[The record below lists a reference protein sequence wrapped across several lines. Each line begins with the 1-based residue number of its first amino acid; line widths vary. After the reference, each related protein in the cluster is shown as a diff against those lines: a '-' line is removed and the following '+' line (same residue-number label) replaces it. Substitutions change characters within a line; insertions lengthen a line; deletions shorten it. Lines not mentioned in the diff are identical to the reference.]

1 MTGLSVLYAKE
12 AAEERE
18 WAAIP
23 DRDRTGRLRE
33 VYWACR
39 AELKSGRKS
48 FTSVNLKC
56 RANRTEIGRRRDD
69 PGDGFIYLVDM
80 TPRVEDRFEW
90 LEVTEVFTTVPA
102 LRIEGAMRAWNGI
115 ADKQPVDFD
124 EFRKG
129 LRRGRPSRM
138 EQRRAAD
145 QVIAQIERKLA
156 KTSYHELLERY
167 GYGTLVVGMPLWFAV
182 PPDDPFRAEN
192 AVDDF
197 MTRTTLGLEDVS
209 QRALRRRDCPFRNV
223 IVIWDTTPQALRE
236 WRKRRCAEYDDAA
249 NTSLE
254 NPMPASF
261 WGVLSGALEKAVSK
275 TATPEREA
283 PSMCLRIPAKAASDS
298 DVKAATIP
306 GKASTRRSEA
316 ALERLRERIGKGALH
331 GKDNIGV
338 RAGKVL
344 NKYKVGKHFT
354 LDIGDAHFE
363 FAIDP
368 EKVAAEAALDGI
380 YVIRTSLPPERI
392 GAADAVRG
400 YKALTQVE
408 RAFRSFK
415 TIGLKVRPIRH
426 YRDHRVRA
434 HIFLCMLAYYVQW
447 HMMEA
452 WRPLLF
458 ADEDQ
463 AAKTLRDPVAPAQRS
478 ESALRK
484 VHART
489 LDDDSP
495 VHSFQ
500 TLLDDLGGIVRNLCR
515 RKGAGSDEP
524 AFEMT
529 TPPNP
534 TQARAYQL
542 LKTIAM

>member
-1 MTGLSVLYAKE
+1 MPTGNRPGIEEKRGTHHRRERLMTGLSVLYAKE

-18 WAAIP
+18 WAVIP

-33 VYWACR
+33 VYWARR

-48 FTSVNLKC
+48 FASVNLKC
-56 RANRTEIGRRRDD
+56 RADRTEIGRRRDD
-69 PGDGFIYLVDM
+69 PGDGFIYLVEM

-115 ADKQPVDFD
+115 ADKQSVDFD

-197 MTRTTLGLEDVS
+197 MTRTTLGLEDVR

-275 TATPEREA
+275 NGDPGEGGAVDVPPDRREDTKKGVGHGALPE
-283 PSMCLRIPAKAASDS
+283 
-298 DVKAATIP
+298 
-306 GKASTRRSEA
+306 TRRGSWGGLARTRRESRRTDGNVEVESHSDAVQA
-316 ALERLRERIGKGALH
+316 ALFRESSRSGRVGTMDRAKVFGVARLEGEGDTAKGAVVLPR
-331 GKDNIGV
+331 KQTKRLGV
-338 RAGKVL
+338 RW
-344 NKYKVGKHFT
+344 
-354 LDIGDAHFE
+354 
-363 FAIDP
+363 
-368 EKVAAEAALDGI
+368 AAQ
-380 YVIRTSLPPERI
+380 S
-392 GAADAVRG
+392 
-400 YKALTQVE
+400 
-408 RAFRSFK
+408 
-415 TIGLKVRPIRH
+415 
-426 YRDHRVRA
+426 
-434 HIFLCMLAYYVQW
+434 
-447 HMMEA
+447 
-452 WRPLLF
+452 
-458 ADEDQ
+458 
-463 AAKTLRDPVAPAQRS
+463 
-478 ESALRK
+478 
-484 VHART
+484 
-489 LDDDSP
+489 
-495 VHSFQ
+495 
-500 TLLDDLGGIVRNLCR
+500 
-515 RKGAGSDEP
+515 
-524 AFEMT
+524 
-529 TPPNP
+529 
-534 TQARAYQL
+534 
-542 LKTIAM
+542 